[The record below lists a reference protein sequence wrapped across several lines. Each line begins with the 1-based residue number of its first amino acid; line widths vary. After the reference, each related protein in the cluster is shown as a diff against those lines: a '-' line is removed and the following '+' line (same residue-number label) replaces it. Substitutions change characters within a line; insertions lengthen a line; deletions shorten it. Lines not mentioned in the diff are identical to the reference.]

1 MSYDILG
8 AICPIFFIN
17 HNYSKTKVYKN
28 LRIREML
35 ILKLSLMKNFKNSS
49 LRKRIEINNPILER
63 KLSKD
68 KNNTYP
74 RGKVI
79 YQGL

>member
-1 MSYDILG
+1 
-8 AICPIFFIN
+8 
-17 HNYSKTKVYKN
+17 
-28 LRIREML
+28 ML

-49 LRKRIEINNPILER
+49 LRKRIEINNPILES